1 MPEVIPVTQDPIHA
15 DDCNGALEIC
25 MDVFVTTKAFV
36 LTFLCISGILWF
48 RNKKFNSFPV
58 MCTLV
63 ASIAIVSENL
73 LYSRSDINLQLRS

>member
-63 ASIAIVSENL
+63 ASIAIVSTQ
-73 LYSRSDINLQLRS
+73 DPI